1 MTSEVPTLIV
11 RLRANAAALDAT
23 TAMRTT
29 VVHLREAAD
38 ALEAQSTELALCK
51 TRARWVQV
59 VVAELNADL
68 DLAEAERDA
77 ALATILFTPRDAQP
91 AAETAPNPIGW
102 IIVDKITKSLK
113 WDGELHFSKDRAMAS
128 LLENIGYRDDE
139 WKPFE
144 LYDICAV
151 YLGEQP

>member
-1 MTSEVPTLIV
+1 MSDDEPQNPEADWHFTHAEMM
-11 RLRANAAALDAT
+11 AHDAAL
-23 TAMRTT
+23 
-29 VVHLREAAD
+29 
-38 ALEAQSTELALCK
+38 LEAQSTELALYK

>member
-38 ALEAQSTELALCK
+38 ALEAQGTELALCK

-68 DLAEAERDA
+68 DVTEAERDA
-77 ALATILFTPRDAQP
+77 ALATIDEARMRLHAASIPLGMSELAFAEATIRDARAILSRG
-91 AAETAPNPIGW
+91 AA
-102 IIVDKITKSLK
+102 DIT
-113 WDGELHFSKDRAMAS
+113 
-128 LLENIGYRDDE
+128 
-139 WKPFE
+139 
-144 LYDICAV
+144 
-151 YLGEQP
+151 